1 MKKIHIILLV
11 FIAAAIAV
19 LISFLQTTS
28 TYDTV
33 DTAISKPGKFVHLM
47 ARWDKSQPLEY
58 DAIKDPNYMKFTATD
73 TLGKSV
79 QVVYHNPKPENFEIS
94 ERLVLKG
101 KYKDGIFD
109 CQSIQTKCPSK
120 YKDEM
125 KVATNNADIPALKG
139 E

>member
-1 MKKIHIILLV
+1 MIPATESREWSMKKIHIVLLV

-19 LISFLQTTS
+19 LISFLQTST

-58 DAIKDPNYMKFTATD
+58 DAVKDPNFLSFTAVD

-79 QVVYHNPKPENFEIS
+79 KVIYHNPKPENFEVS

-101 KYKDGIFD
+101 KYADGIFD
-109 CQSIQTKCPSK
+109 CQSI
-120 YKDEM
+120 
-125 KVATNNADIPALKG
+125 
-139 E
+139 